1 MDPQSSSSQ
10 DLAPKIFINGLEFID
25 NDDESLDQDIY
36 RGDRHSTL
44 QTPEPG
50 PATSIK
56 SVSSASS
63 GSGSSVRLAGGRL
76 GALATRL
83 ERAITRWARKN
94 WADSSSS
101 VTSSSSS
108 DSSRSSFRTANK
120 SSRRKRR
127 PPSIAD
133 IQQREQSE
141 RAIAARIR
149 AREIGRAVPRE
160 FNLYAPPLFP
170 LQDPG
175 PIEEEQRVMRAFSL
189 DVMLPHLD
197 RLLRKPGKPRRSR
210 HRSRSRTESD
220 QARDQRHLHPQ
231 QGHSAEDAASI
242 ASRTDALNDPSL
254 TAEKGKDKIPCTT
267 PSLDPLQVP
276 LTFTRDSVAR
286 MPRQAWWLDVASPS
300 WEDMKTLGRL
310 LHIHPLTLEDT
321 LQQEPREKLEFFPNL
336 GYYFIVFR
344 ALGSSIPHERLDVV
358 SHKTGSSQLP
368 LPAQDVANE
377 IYIYLVVFRDGICTF
392 HFSNISGHLDRVRE
406 KLQPA
411 AQTARGSSA
420 WIAHGILDSVVDSFS
435 PFVKEIEEHVTAI
448 ESSLYNEDTPASTI
462 TPIPLVNTLVSRALP
477 AGEKAVPATSFVDEK
492 HVLSRDVSSVKTA
505 KTQFSLPRPTC
516 GHILRRLR
524 RALTR
529 FVGYGTTVKTPGVQ
543 PSFARA
549 SFDLHRIA
557 RTRRLV
563 TSVARVLAT
572 KPEVVAGIRKR
583 LLASDGLAASD
594 DAEVAI
600 YFGDVQDH
608 ILTLQ
613 QSLAHYERMLSE
625 SHSMYL
631 QNLRVDFL
639 RTRAKKDFA
648 EIIFTSIA
656 VGFVVLPE
664 ALVGMFSM
672 NIQTPHNGHG
682 YWVFWMVCL
691 GLVLIEV
698 LFLGLIRSWWVSAKQ
713 KRGAVL

>member
-1 MDPQSSSSQ
+1 MDPQSSSP

-36 RGDRHSTL
+36 RGDRHSTP

-56 SVSSASS
+56 SFSTASSGS

-101 VTSSSSS
+101 LTSSSSS

-160 FNLYAPPLFP
+160 FNLYAPPLSP

-175 PIEEEQRVMRAFSL
+175 PIEEEQRVVRAFSL

-210 HRSRSRTESD
+210 HRSRSRTKAD
-220 QARDQRHLHPQ
+220 QPRDPRHLHPQ
-231 QGHSAEDAASI
+231 KGHSAEDAACI
-242 ASRTDALNDPSL
+242 ASRTDALNDLSL
-254 TAEKGKDKIPCTT
+254 TAEKGKDKIPCIT

-276 LTFTRDSVAR
+276 STFTRDSVPR
-286 MPRQAWWLDVASPS
+286 KPRQAWWLDVASPS
-300 WEDMKTLGRL
+300 WEDMKTLGRVSGSLLPSEGQANSAQL

-321 LQQEPREKLEFFPNL
+321 LQQEPREKFEFFPKL

-358 SHKTGSSQLP
+358 SHRTGSSQLP

-377 IYIYLVVFRDGICTF
+377 IYIYLVVFRDFICTV
-392 HFSNISGHLDRVRE
+392 SCGR
-406 KLQPA
+406 
-411 AQTARGSSA
+411 
-420 WIAHGILDSVVDSFS
+420 
-435 PFVKEIEEHVTAI
+435 
-448 ESSLYNEDTPASTI
+448 ASTYAY
-462 TPIPLVNTLVSRALP
+462 AL
-477 AGEKAVPATSFVDEK
+477 
-492 HVLSRDVSSVKTA
+492 
-505 KTQFSLPRPTC
+505 
-516 GHILRRLR
+516 
-524 RALTR
+524 LT
-529 FVGYGTTVKTPGVQ
+529 
-543 PSFARA
+543 
-549 SFDLHRIA
+549 
-557 RTRRLV
+557 
-563 TSVARVLAT
+563 
-572 KPEVVAGIRKR
+572 
-583 LLASDGLAASD
+583 
-594 DAEVAI
+594 
-600 YFGDVQDH
+600 
-608 ILTLQ
+608 
-613 QSLAHYERMLSE
+613 M
-625 SHSMYL
+625 
-631 QNLRVDFL
+631 
-639 RTRAKKDFA
+639 
-648 EIIFTSIA
+648 
-656 VGFVVLPE
+656 
-664 ALVGMFSM
+664 
-672 NIQTPHNGHG
+672 
-682 YWVFWMVCL
+682 W
-691 GLVLIEV
+691 
-698 LFLGLIRSWWVSAKQ
+698 
-713 KRGAVL
+713 